1 MRVINLLF
9 LCLVINS
16 YVSIEAQWLKVN
28 SADVG
33 ATGKI
38 ESNGNS
44 LFVYGDKVLRSSDDG
59 NTFEDIT
66 SNFPDDAYAIHYH
79 NNELLG
85 IVGINNIM
93 VSADDGNTW
102 SSRGSITFP
111 SGSGAVLMMVS
122 DGSDLYAVSNRSY
135 VFKSTDNGA
144 NWSSIFVDISSDLL
158 GIDFAVAGQKMV
170 FVSAGGVGAVV
181 SLDGGVNW
189 EVKNPPT
196 ILGNVVTFN
205 NEIYGGGAGIYKL
218 DDSGNWISKNNG
230 IPELTAGTYANSKG
244 LVSSGDNIF
253 VFVSTLFEGFIYHS
267 NDNGENWTEYDT
279 ELPKSI
285 TTGLHDFITPHKN
298 SITAYLYGLAIFA
311 PNYTGVY
318 KSNLTSTSVNDNL
331 EVPSDFNLSQNYPNP
346 FNPSTIIE
354 YSLVNSEFV
363 TLKVYDVLGNEIST
377 LVNEQKNAGK
387 YKMNFD
393 ASSLTSGIYI
403 YRLSAGNNILSRKMI
418 LIK

>member
-66 SNFPDDAYAIHYH
+66 SNFQDDAYAIHYH

-102 SSRGSITFP
+102 SSRGSINFP
-111 SGSGAVLMMVS
+111 SGSGAVMMMVS

-218 DDSGNWISKNNG
+218 DDSGNWISKNKTENG
-230 IPELTAGTYANSKG
+230 N
-244 LVSSGDNIF
+244 
-253 VFVSTLFEGFIYHS
+253 
-267 NDNGENWTEYDT
+267 
-279 ELPKSI
+279 PKS
-285 TTGLHDFITPHKN
+285 
-298 SITAYLYGLAIFA
+298 
-311 PNYTGVY
+311 
-318 KSNLTSTSVNDNL
+318 
-331 EVPSDFNLSQNYPNP
+331 
-346 FNPSTIIE
+346 
-354 YSLVNSEFV
+354 
-363 TLKVYDVLGNEIST
+363 
-377 LVNEQKNAGK
+377 
-387 YKMNFD
+387 
-393 ASSLTSGIYI
+393 YI
-403 YRLSAGNNILSRKMI
+403 YCS
-418 LIK
+418 